1 MKMKMSLMLA
11 FAFFAVAASA
21 QTNPPAAPEA
31 AVEMGGTPAPD
42 HVKII
47 YRNEF
52 GTWWKRSEVVK
63 KLQLSDDQISHLDEV
78 FSEHRTKLK
87 QHTAEM
93 ATQDQKLQ
101 TLLDADVPNEGQ
113 INVQVDHVLAA
124 RGKLEREFTMM
135 NLDLRKVLSL
145 EQWRALK
152 SMRGEHGAF
161 GDRVFFQKFVGPGPG
176 AGPTVVPLPPDTPLP
191 PLPPGPAEEDLF

>member
-1 MKMKMSLMLA
+1 MKTNLMLA
-11 FAFFAVAASA
+11 FAFFVASAAA
-21 QTNPPAAPEA
+21 QTNAPAAPIA
-31 AVEMGGTPAPD
+31 AGDMGAGPAPD

-63 KLQLSDDQISHLDEV
+63 KLQLSDDQISRLDEV
-78 FSEHRTKLK
+78 FNQHRTRLK
-87 QHTAEM
+87 QHTSEM

-101 TLLDADVPNEGQ
+101 ALLDADVPNEGQ
-113 INVQVDHVLAA
+113 INAQVDQVLAA

-145 EQWRALK
+145 DQWRALK
-152 SMRGEHGAF
+152 AMRGEHGAF
-161 GDRVFFQKFVGPGPG
+161 GDRVFFQKFVGPSPGVGP
-176 AGPTVVPLPPDTPLP
+176 AVVPLPPDAPLP
-191 PLPPGPAEEDLF
+191 PLPPGAAEEDLF